1 MSAPAGAYPQ
11 SQRAMADSFS
21 PAPGRAR
28 SARRLQARTAGDEER
43 AERVAVPH
51 LAVKRALMAAATA
64 FLSINLWTGAP
75 LLALWVGSE
84 AADQQTLSMMAVFV
98 VVLVLAALTVAIS
111 VSLLW
116 LETRYRVLVGHPLRE
131 GRLTWLRAFNAQG
144 EAVRQVP
151 MSLLERIV
159 TVVVYVAVIALIV
172 WFLFFAGSP
181 LPGGA

>member
-1 MSAPAGAYPQ
+1 
-11 SQRAMADSFS
+11 MAESFS
-21 PAPGRAR
+21 PGSAGAR
-28 SARRLQARTAGDEER
+28 STRGVNARAAGDEER
-43 AERVAVPH
+43 AEQAAVPF
-51 LAVKRALMAAATA
+51 LAVKRALMAAVTA
-64 FLSINLWTGAP
+64 FLSINLWTGSP

-116 LETRYRVLVGHPLRE
+116 LDARYRVLVGQPLRE
-131 GRLTWLRAFNAQG
+131 GRLTWLRAFNAQD

-172 WFLFFAGSP
+172 WFVFFAGSP

>member
-1 MSAPAGAYPQ
+1 
-11 SQRAMADSFS
+11 MADSFS
-21 PAPGRAR
+21 PAEAGAR
-28 SARRLQARTAGDEER
+28 SARRPGARTAGGEEHAER
-43 AERVAVPH
+43 AAVPF

-64 FLSINLWTGAP
+64 FLSINLWTGSP

-98 VVLVLAALTVAIS
+98 VVLVLAVLTLAIS

-116 LETRYRVLVGHPLRE
+116 LETRYRVLVGLSPRE
-131 GRLTWLRAFNAQG
+131 SRLTWLRAFNAQG
-144 EAVRQVP
+144 EAVRQVQ

-159 TVVVYVAVIALIV
+159 TVVVYFAVIALIV

-181 LPGGA
+181 LPSTYGA